1 MSFETANM
9 QKSEIDKLQP
19 LIADFRFKPYQ
30 EYDICSERIIGFVKD
45 EILSCLSS
53 RNGIVLICAR

>member
-1 MSFETANM
+1 M